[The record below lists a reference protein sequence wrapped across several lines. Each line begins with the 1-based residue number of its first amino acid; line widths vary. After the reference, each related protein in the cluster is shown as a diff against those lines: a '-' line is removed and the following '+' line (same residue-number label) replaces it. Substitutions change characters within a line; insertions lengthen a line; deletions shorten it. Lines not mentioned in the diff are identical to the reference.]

1 MAING
6 IKQMWEFLDTHTL
19 TADGRERAVNHLNE
33 WGGFSRT
40 LNMPVFTAWSDHV
53 TYDKDTKKTKALV
66 CDASWVS
73 AVGVNNQE
81 HWLSYA
87 EKASNSVAA
96 FFVIHAVNTNAS
108 PRQVKSIDV
117 GRAFIGEIVRDGAL
131 TYILGQP
138 KNI

>member
-19 TADGRERAVNHLNE
+19 TPDGRERAVNHLNE

-117 GRAFIGEIVRDGAL
+117 GRAFIGEIVRDGPL
-131 TYILGQP
+131 TYIVGRP
-138 KNI
+138 KQI